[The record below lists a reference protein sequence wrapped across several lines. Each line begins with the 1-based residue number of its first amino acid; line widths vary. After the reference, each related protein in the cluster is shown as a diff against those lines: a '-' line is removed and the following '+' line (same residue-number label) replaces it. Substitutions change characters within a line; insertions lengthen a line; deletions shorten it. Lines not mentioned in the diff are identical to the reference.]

1 MVFEGLPNAP
11 STAHGARSAAATE
24 LRRSRCCDG
33 ACSCQGPWLNV
44 QPPFNHPGQTPL
56 FGRCSTTHGWLNTV
70 LFSNTQLRPD
80 GGVRA
85 VCDDGEV
92 LVCDALVV
100 AVPLGVLQQSPE
112 DGGIRFTPEL
122 PKVQREAIGRLMG
135 FGVLIKVALV
145 FKEAFW

>member
-1 MVFEGLPNAP
+1 MPK
-11 STAHGARSAAATE
+11 
-24 LRRSRCCDG
+24 
-33 ACSCQGPWLNV
+33 CQILIRV
-44 QPPFNHPGQTPL
+44 SV
-56 FGRCSTTHGWLNTV
+56 R
-70 LFSNTQLRPD
+70 FSNTQLRPD